1 MHHPHIL
8 PNRLHTIPPLCPQA
22 HRDLNTVIHT
32 FERCSK
38 IIILFI
44 FMLDLELG
52 DVAFVGYLILDG
64 LLKTTG
70 SLLHV
75 DALLKEKIG
84 FFEKGSY
91 LLHG

>member
-1 MHHPHIL
+1 
-8 PNRLHTIPPLCPQA
+8 
-22 HRDLNTVIHT
+22 
-32 FERCSK
+32 
-38 IIILFI
+38 
-44 FMLDLELG
+44 MLDLELW
-52 DVAFVGYLILDG
+52 DVAFVDYLILDG